1 MKTYLDEA
9 GLRRNAI
16 PEQLE
21 IIDSIPRNPSGKIT
35 KNVLKDQFENSDF
48 KR

>member
-1 MKTYLDEA
+1 MRKYLDDA

-21 IIDSIPRNPSGKIT
+21 IIELIPRNPSGKIT
-35 KNVLKDQFENSDF
+35 KNVLKEEFKNSAF
-48 KR
+48 LR